1 MCAQDKG
8 DIDWTPRQIAIT
20 IDAFQCGDLFG
31 RLPGGLLSQ
40 RYGGKRLLGF
50 TLLVASLSTVL
61 IPLTAGVHFTV
72 VVLLRFIAGFTAVRC
87 ICLAFQSVLL
97 LQSNS
102 PLALCIRLVLPRST
116 LQVCSRVLPINIC
129 PSVLPSVKRWNCDKT
144 KETYA
149 RILISYE
156 RSMHLVF

>member
-1 MCAQDKG
+1 MVDSLLLSTFVGLCVQDKG
-8 DIDWTPRQIAIT
+8 DISWTPRQIAIT
-20 IDAFQCGDLFG
+20 MDAFHCGDLFG

-87 ICLAFQSVLL
+87 TVSAYIITGL
-97 LQSNS
+97 
-102 PLALCIRLVLPRST
+102 
-116 LQVCSRVLPINIC
+116 
-129 PSVLPSVKRWNCDKT
+129 
-144 KETYA
+144 
-149 RILISYE
+149 
-156 RSMHLVF
+156 

>member
-1 MCAQDKG
+1 LTVGLCVQDKG
-8 DIDWTPRQIAIT
+8 NIDWTPRQIAIT

-87 ICLAFQSVLL
+87 IYPQSAIQPKDVT
-97 LQSNS
+97 SG
-102 PLALCIRLVLPRST
+102 CYG
-116 LQVCSRVLPINIC
+116 C
-129 PSVLPSVKRWNCDKT
+129 
-144 KETYA
+144 
-149 RILISYE
+149 
-156 RSMHLVF
+156 